1 MDKEGIIVGCGI
13 PFSSHLYF
21 EAAVTSRFPLPR
33 RRDGEGATIYPQ
45 AKNEQLM
52 RCAARASERARGEGA
67 AARGVGEKK
76 MALQQ

>member
-13 PFSSHLYF
+13 PFSSRLYF
-21 EAAVTSRFPLPR
+21 AAAASIPTDA
-33 RRDGEGATIYPQ
+33 DGEGATIYPQ

-52 RCAARASERARGEGA
+52 RCAARAREGG
-67 AARGVGEKK
+67 REGGSVGPWCGEKK